1 MTIPGKKGSMDEESS
16 TKKGAVME
24 GVASIALL
32 PCGSISG
39 HFIQL
44 PHSVC
49 YGLHGT
55 ELACERE
62 CSRGEDYRLIK
73 LTITDYTSKA
83 ERFVVV
89 ECRGH
94 DAARFRNIDH
104 AHGWEKDVVGMV
116 EQEHGKS
123 KILISF
129 DCETLKADKAAED
142 HIRQFMPKLA
152 GMDAVVN
159 VGRMSIEGL
168 DFEAEAEQQNEH
180 IHQNI

>member
-1 MTIPGKKGSMDEESS
+1 MPTTVFNALQEEAEEEKAVKTRPGQGERGDA
-16 TKKGAVME
+16 TAV
-24 GVASIALL
+24 
-32 PCGSISG
+32 
-39 HFIQL
+39 
-44 PHSVC
+44 
-49 YGLHGT
+49 
-55 ELACERE
+55 LACERE

-152 GMDAVVN
+152 GMDAV
-159 VGRMSIEGL
+159 GRMSIEGL